1 MAKYRKIDPRIWN
14 DKKFRSLS
22 AEGQRLFLYILT
34 HPSMTSL
41 GAFRATPEG
50 LMSEIGIEHTN
61 EHCKEQCCEQCF
73 NKCKNPFDA
82 LKKLCLIKYD
92 EFSKTV
98 FAPNFIKYNQPENAN
113 VVIGWKNA
121 LDQIPECSL
130 KLEAL
135 LRARECVAVPKERS
149 KTSDNKCLLA
159 FDKALKEELLKLKSD
174 FGEGIDRTLNTV
186 SDTVKNTV
194 RNTVAIQ
201 EQEQEISTNVDKKKN
216 KKEKSQPLE
225 KPEDVTDT
233 TWADYSLLRDKLKA
247 PLTQTALNA
256 IRKEAE
262 KAGISLED
270 ALKTCCMRG
279 WRGFKSDWIR
289 PKNGTGY
296 VRQTTTPAQED
307 FMRDDY
313 WANEPEEMIP

>member
-1 MAKYRKIDPRIWN
+1 MARYKTVDIRIWL
-14 DKKFRSLS
+14 DEKFVALDEGSQLLFIYLLTSQNTTQIGTLAMPINVLAAWLRKGIDTVSKRLDILS
-22 AEGQRLFLYILT
+22 RNGLIRVDT
-34 HPSMTSL
+34 L
-41 GAFRATPEG
+41 G
-50 LMSEIGIEHTN
+50 
-61 EHCKEQCCEQCF
+61 
-73 NKCKNPFDA
+73 
-82 LKKLCLIKYD
+82 LIWIRNYL
-92 EFSKTV
+92 
-98 FAPNFIKYNQPENAN
+98 KYNPPAN
-113 VVIGWKNA
+113 PKVAAGYCKIFDEMPDSD
-121 LDQIPECSL
+121 LIPEIVESVLKACEL
-130 KLEAL
+130 RGEEYFKQVEKLE
-135 LRARECVAVPKERS
+135 K
-149 KTSDNKCLLA
+149 LA
-159 FDKALKEELLKLKSD
+159 QKSS
-174 FGEGIDRTLNTV
+174 ESSNGIDTV
-186 SDTVKNTV
+186 SEPY
-194 RNTVAIQ
+194 RYQ
-201 EQEQEISTNVDKKKN
+201 EQEQEQEQYISTNVDKKKN

-233 TWADYSLLRDKLKA
+233 TWNDFSLLRNKLKA

>member
-1 MAKYRKIDPRIWN
+1 MSRYCKIDVKIWN
-14 DKKFRSLS
+14 DKRFRQLNN
-22 AEGQRLFLYILT
+22 AAKLVFFLLLT
-34 HPSMTSL
+34 HPNMSMLGTLRGSKESLAYEINVTSDAMADAMSDVINS
-41 GAFRATPEG
+41 GMAHVDDMG
-50 LMSEIGIEHTN
+50 LIFI
-61 EHCKEQCCEQCF
+61 
-73 NKCKNPFDA
+73 
-82 LKKLCLIKYD
+82 
-92 EFSKTV
+92 
-98 FAPNFIKYNQPENAN
+98 PNFLKYNPPVSPQSLKNWDSIIENLPECELKN
-113 VVIGWKNA
+113 VVCQHVFTFANENLSELMRGKLPNRFWDLVKN
-121 LDQIPECSL
+121 QNVE
-130 KLEAL
+130 
-135 LRARECVAVPKERS
+135 
-149 KTSDNKCLLA
+149 
-159 FDKALKEELLKLKSD
+159 
-174 FGEGIDRTLNTV
+174 TV
-186 SDTVKNTV
+186 SDGIQHGISDGIQSGIVDDNSHATTRACEREPAPNTQH
-194 RNTVAIQ
+194 TTH
-201 EQEQEISTNVDKKKN
+201 ISTNVDKKKN

-289 PKNGTGY
+289 PKSGTGY

>member
-1 MAKYRKIDPRIWN
+1 
-14 DKKFRSLS
+14 
-22 AEGQRLFLYILT
+22 
-34 HPSMTSL
+34 
-41 GAFRATPEG
+41 
-50 LMSEIGIEHTN
+50 MSST
-61 EHCKEQCCEQCF
+61 
-73 NKCKNPFDA
+73 
-82 LKKLCLIKYD
+82 
-92 EFSKTV
+92 T
-98 FAPNFIKYNQPENAN
+98 
-113 VVIGWKNA
+113 
-121 LDQIPECSL
+121 
-130 KLEAL
+130 
-135 LRARECVAVPKERS
+135 
-149 KTSDNKCLLA
+149 DNK
-159 FDKALKEELLKLKSD
+159 K
-174 FGEGIDRTLNTV
+174 
-186 SDTVKNTV
+186 
-194 RNTVAIQ
+194 
-201 EQEQEISTNVDKKKN
+201 KKKN

-247 PLTQTALNA
+247 PLTQIALNA

>member
-1 MAKYRKIDPRIWN
+1 MARYKTVDIRIWL
-14 DKKFRSLS
+14 DEKFVALDEGSQLLFIYLLTSQNTTQIGTLAMPINVLAAWLRKDIDTVSKRLDILS
-22 AEGQRLFLYILT
+22 RNGLIRVDT
-34 HPSMTSL
+34 L
-41 GAFRATPEG
+41 G
-50 LMSEIGIEHTN
+50 
-61 EHCKEQCCEQCF
+61 
-73 NKCKNPFDA
+73 
-82 LKKLCLIKYD
+82 LIWIRNYL
-92 EFSKTV
+92 
-98 FAPNFIKYNQPENAN
+98 KYNPPAN
-113 VVIGWKNA
+113 PKVAAGYCEIFDEMPDSD
-121 LDQIPECSL
+121 LIPEIVESVLKACEL
-130 KLEAL
+130 RGEEYFKQVEKLE
-135 LRARECVAVPKERS
+135 K
-149 KTSDNKCLLA
+149 LA
-159 FDKALKEELLKLKSD
+159 QKSS
-174 FGEGIDRTLNTV
+174 ESSNGIDTV
-186 SDTVKNTV
+186 SEPY
-194 RNTVAIQ
+194 RYQ
-201 EQEQEISTNVDKKKN
+201 EQEQEQYISTNVDKKKN

-233 TWADYSLLRDKLKA
+233 TWNDFSLLRNKLKA

-296 VRQTTTPAQED
+296 VRQTTAPAQED

>member
-1 MAKYRKIDPRIWN
+1 MARYKTVDIRIWL
-14 DKKFRSLS
+14 DEKFVALDEGSQLLFIYLLTSQNTTQIGTLAMPINVLAAWLRKGIDTVSKRLDILS
-22 AEGQRLFLYILT
+22 RNGLIRVDT
-34 HPSMTSL
+34 L
-41 GAFRATPEG
+41 G
-50 LMSEIGIEHTN
+50 
-61 EHCKEQCCEQCF
+61 
-73 NKCKNPFDA
+73 
-82 LKKLCLIKYD
+82 LIWIRNYL
-92 EFSKTV
+92 
-98 FAPNFIKYNQPENAN
+98 KYNPPAN
-113 VVIGWKNA
+113 PKVAAGYCKIFDEMPDSD
-121 LDQIPECSL
+121 LIPEIVESVLKACEL
-130 KLEAL
+130 RGEEYFKQVEKLE
-135 LRARECVAVPKERS
+135 K
-149 KTSDNKCLLA
+149 LA
-159 FDKALKEELLKLKSD
+159 QKSS
-174 FGEGIDRTLNTV
+174 ESSNGIDTV
-186 SDTVKNTV
+186 SEPY
-194 RNTVAIQ
+194 RYQ
-201 EQEQEISTNVDKKKN
+201 EQEQEQYISTNVDKKKN

-233 TWADYSLLRDKLKA
+233 TWADYSLLRNKLKA

-279 WRGFKSDWIR
+279 WRGFKADWIR